1 MADAALQGQ
10 RDQAGR
16 GPSDAGGPA
25 DRALFHHPVEAFKRP
40 IPPVPVHAFAA
51 ERDAAM
57 ASGAPT
63 GMIALDISDRLD
75 LPWPATTPT
84 MLARYLVIRAGD
96 TLDHTFVGAG
106 AALYVIR
113 GSGETACGEDRVNW
127 ATGDTMV
134 LPGGGRVV
142 HSSSADAVLL
152 IVTDEPMARYEQ
164 SRFAGEA
171 EVWPLRAT
179 HWPRDMVMAEL
190 DAMRTN
196 DDMAQAAGRAV
207 VLMTEDM
214 AHRKCVTR
222 NLSLGFNTLPPGGDQ
237 RPHMHS
243 AAALTL
249 GIDADGVHS
258 MVAGEQVDWAHGL
271 VALTPPGAVHSHHN
285 RGPREMLSFVVQDS
299 PLHAQ
304 LRTSHFS
311 YVD

>member
-1 MADAALQGQ
+1 MAEAALRGQGERVDDGLS
-10 RDQAGR
+10 RD
-16 GPSDAGGPA
+16 GGPA
-25 DRALFHHPVEAFKRP
+25 GRALFHHPVEAFKRP

-57 ASGAPT
+57 APGAAT
-63 GMIALDISDRLD
+63 GMVALDISDRLD

-84 MLARYLVIRAGD
+84 MLARYLVIRAGEA
-96 TLDHTFVGAG
+96 LGHAFEGAG

-113 GSGETACGEDRVNW
+113 GSGETACSGERTSW
-127 ATGDTMV
+127 AQGDTMV
-134 LPGGGRVV
+134 LPGGCRAD
-142 HSSSADAVLL
+142 HCASTDAVLL
-152 IVTDEPMARYEQ
+152 IVTDEPMAHYEQ
-164 SRFAGEA
+164 GRFTGGPA
-171 EVWPLRAT
+171 VWPIRTT
-179 HWPRDMVMAEL
+179 HWPRAMVMAEL
-190 DAMRTN
+190 DSMRN
-196 DDMAQAAGRAV
+196 EDDLSQAAGRAV
-207 VLMTEDM
+207 VLMTEGM

-222 NLSLGFNTLPPGGDQ
+222 NLSLGFNTLPPGGEQ

-249 GIDADGVHS
+249 GIEADGVHS
-258 MVAGEQVDWAHGL
+258 MVAGERVDWAHGL

-311 YVD
+311 YAD